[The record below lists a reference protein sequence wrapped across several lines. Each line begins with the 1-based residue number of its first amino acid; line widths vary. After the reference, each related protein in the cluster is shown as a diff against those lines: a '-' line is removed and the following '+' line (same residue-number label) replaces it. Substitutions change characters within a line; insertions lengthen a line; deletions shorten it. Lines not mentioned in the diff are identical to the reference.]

1 MPTDTQAG
9 WYQGHSANPLAAAAT
24 AETAAT
30 AACVRVRSTF
40 IGHAFTNT
48 PLGHMYV
55 TRISTDLACTVTHRT
70 SSIVPELRVQ
80 KLRSVQIVTFCV
92 TTRNQLVVH
101 EWLVLNHSAA
111 VHVLTSRTFYTYHTI
126 LNCQLHGD
134 PNSLFHDLVVRI
146 ELNVPTLLHL
156 LSCANN
162 ASGIAVALVKRRYS
176 QSRFS

>member
-1 MPTDTQAG
+1 MRARAINIHWTCFHKHTPRSYVRDEDFDRFGLYCDAPHIFNCTR
-9 WYQGHSANPLAAAAT
+9 
-24 AETAAT
+24 AEGSKVKV
-30 AACVRVRSTF
+30 C
-40 IGHAFTNT
+40 
-48 PLGHMYV
+48 P
-55 TRISTDLACTVTHRT
+55 DCD
-70 SSIVPELRVQ
+70 
-80 KLRSVQIVTFCV
+80 FCV

-162 ASGIAVALVKRRYS
+162 ASGIAVALVKRRSS